1 MKKNNNTEQTKRAQ
15 YGKGGIS
22 LRPDGRYNVSYKGR
36 QTTAKNETAA
46 KRKLSEWRHEEDRP
60 KAQTGRL
67 TIRQGMT
74 IWLENV
80 QKPLL
85 KPRSYDRKLCTC
97 EHQVFPYVG
106 KIQVSSLRAED
117 AEGMLLKLYEKNL
130 SYSSL
135 KKAFEALNG
144 YIKYLVDKRVMPY
157 NPIASVKIPKPE
169 TVRSEDIK
177 FYTEPELKLIYTEAV
192 RKYQTDRRVYRQ
204 GDTIILLGNTGM
216 RLSELLGL
224 TWRDVDF
231 INKKLYVRQNRV
243 IKRTYTDDGGEKKT
257 QSVTQQG
264 GKTKSSHREIPLN
277 SKAIEALENLRVIN
291 GSFEYVVSTQNGNPS
306 HPRNIDRMFRNIL
319 TACGF
324 SNEKING
331 VHSLRH
337 SFATAL
343 IRRGVD
349 IKVVSKLLGH
359 ASISVTLD
367 VYAHFLPE
375 DYSAAVEQL

>member
-1 MKKNNNTEQTKRAQ
+1 MKKNGDTEQPKRAQ

-22 LRPDGRYNVSYKGR
+22 LRTDGRYNVSYKGR

-46 KRKLSEWRHEEDRP
+46 KRKLSEWRHEEYRP
-60 KAQTGRL
+60 KAQTSSL
-67 TIRQGMT
+67 TVKQGMT
-74 IWLENV
+74 VWLENV
-80 QKPLL
+80 QRPIL
-85 KPRSYDRKLCTC
+85 KPRSYDRKRCTC

-106 KIQVSSLRAED
+106 KIQVSTIRAED
-117 AEGMLLKLYEKNL
+117 AESMLLKLYEKNL

-135 KKAFEALNG
+135 KKAYEALNG
-144 YIKYLVDKRVMPY
+144 YIKYLVDKRIMPY
-157 NPIASVKIPKPE
+157 NPIANVKIPKPE
-169 TVRSEDIK
+169 AERRDDIK
-177 FYTEPELKLIYTEAV
+177 FYTESELKAIYKEAI
-192 RKYQTDRRVYRQ
+192 REYQSGKRVYRQ
-204 GDTIILLGNTGM
+204 GDAIILLGNTGM

-231 INKKLYVRQNRV
+231 MNRKLYVRQNRV
-243 IKRTYTDDGGEKKT
+243 IKKTYSNDKDDKKT
-257 QSVTQQG
+257 QSITQQG
-264 GKTKSSHREIPLN
+264 GKTKSSYREIPLN
-277 SKAIEALENLRVIN
+277 SKAIGALENLKAIN
-291 GSFEYVVSTQNGNPS
+291 SSFEYVVSTKNGNPS
-306 HPRNIDRMFRNIL
+306 HPKNIDRMFRNIL

-324 SNEKING
+324 SDEKING

-343 IRRGVD
+343 IRKGTD

>member
-1 MKKNNNTEQTKRAQ
+1 MKKDNNTEQIKRAQ

-22 LRPDGRYNVSYKGR
+22 LRADGRYNVSYKGR

-46 KRKLSEWRHEEDRP
+46 KRKLSEWHHEDDNP

-67 TIRQGMT
+67 TIKQGMT
-74 IWLENV
+74 IWLEDV
-80 QKPLL
+80 QRPLL

-106 KIQVSSLRAED
+106 KIQVSSLKAED
-117 AEGMLLKLYEKNL
+117 AESMLLRLYEKNL

-135 KKAFEALNG
+135 KKTFEALNG
-144 YIKYLVDKRVMPY
+144 YVKYLTDRRILPY
-157 NPIASVKIPKPE
+157 NPIANVQVPRPE
-169 TVRSEDIK
+169 TESRDDIK
-177 FYTEPELKLIYTEAV
+177 FYTEPELELIYAEAV
-192 RKYQTDRRVYRQ
+192 REYSNGKPVYRQ
-204 GDTIILLGNTGM
+204 GNAIILLGNTGV

-224 TWRDVDF
+224 TWCDVDF
-231 INKKLYVRQNRV
+231 VNKKLHIRKNRV
-243 IKRTYTDDGGEKKT
+243 MRLTYSIDGEKRTE
-257 QSVTQQG
+257 SVTQPG
-264 GKTKSSHREIPLN
+264 GKTKNSFREIPLN
-277 SKAIEALENLRVIN
+277 NKAINALNNLKSIN
-291 GSFEYVVSTQNGNPS
+291 GGFEYVVSSKNGRPS

-319 TACGF
+319 VACGF
-324 SNEKING
+324 SENKING

-337 SFATAL
+337 SFATTL
-343 IRRGVD
+343 IRRGTE

-359 ASISVTLD
+359 SSISVTLD